1 MGKKIHNKIVDLE
14 NKMNSLEEKI
24 EIILKKLT
32 E

>member
-14 NKMNSLEEKI
+14 NKMNGLEEKI